1 MSELTFSET
10 DLTHSSRRRL
20 AAAFTAALG
29 AATLLLAGCSGGGN
43 SAQDDAPA
51 TGRIVALLVDQTCDA
66 SPALTEL
73 AREAFRT
80 SVDAAAADQGTFL
93 GEAIT
98 TDAYQTGT
106 FGVTHSFTSDKKND
120 RGVERDVQRQARDF
134 ADGAEAAE
142 LTKGYAK
149 GTPCGS
155 DLINALSA
163 ADRAFKDEPGHQGRA
178 RDLVFV
184 TNGIVIDDDA
194 GLNFVEDD
202 ITPAYA
208 QKVIRRQKAK
218 DLFPDLSGVR
228 VHLVG
233 LGVSDQN
240 ISAAKVR
247 QLEAFWEGLATQA
260 GASEV
265 ATVRSASQLAIGGD
279 Q

>member
-1 MSELTFSET
+1 M
-10 DLTHSSRRRL
+10 THRTRRPL
-20 AAAFTAALG
+20 TAAITTVAL
-29 AATLLLAGCSGGGN
+29 AATLLLAGCSGGGS

-51 TGRIVALLVDQTCDA
+51 QGRIVALLVDQTCDA
-66 SPALTEL
+66 TPELTEL
-73 AREAFRT
+73 SREAFQK

-106 FGVTHSFTSDKKND
+106 FGVSHSFTSDKKND
-120 RGVERDVQRQARDF
+120 RGVERDLARQARDF
-134 ADGAEAAE
+134 AQSAEAAS
-142 LTKGYAK
+142 LTKGHEK

-163 ADRAFKDEPGHQGRA
+163 ADRAFKDEPGHTGRA

-184 TNGIVIDDDA
+184 TNGIVVDDDA

-202 ITPAYA
+202 ITGAYA

-240 ISAAKVR
+240 ITAAKVR

-260 GASEV
+260 GATGV
-265 ATVRSASQLAIGGD
+265 ATVRSASQLAIGGE

>member
-1 MSELTFSET
+1 MTLSP
-10 DLTHSSRRRL
+10 RRRL
-20 AAAFTAALG
+20 AALIT
-29 AATLLLAGCSGGGN
+29 AATLMAASAVLAGCSGGSSTASG
-43 SAQDDAPA
+43 DGPA

-66 SPALTEL
+66 TPELTGL
-73 AREAFRT
+73 SRDAFRK

-106 FGVTHSFTSDKKND
+106 FGVSHSFTSDKKND
-120 RGVERDVQRQARDF
+120 RGVERDLGRQARAFTDST
-134 ADGAEAAE
+134 EAAD
-142 LTKGYAK
+142 LTRGYVK
-149 GTPCGS
+149 GTDCGS

-163 ADRAFKDEPGHQGRA
+163 ADRAFKDEPGYEGRA

-184 TNGIVIDDDA
+184 TNGIVVDDED

-202 ITPAYA
+202 ITSAYTK
-208 QKVIRRQKAK
+208 KVIARQKAK
-218 DLFPDLSGVR
+218 DLFPDFAGVN

-240 ISAAKVR
+240 VTATKVR
-247 QLEAFWEGLATQA
+247 QLEAFWEQLATEA
-260 GASEV
+260 GAADV
-265 ATVRSASQLAIGGD
+265 ATVRSAGQLAIGGE

>member
-1 MSELTFSET
+1 MIRTP
-10 DLTHSSRRRL
+10 RRRL
-20 AAAFTAALG
+20 AATITAATALT
-29 AATLLLAGCSGGGN
+29 ATLVLTGCSGSS
-43 SAQDDAPA
+43 SASGDDPA

-66 SPALTEL
+66 TPELTEL
-73 AREAFRT
+73 AGEAFNKA
-80 SVDAAAADQGTFL
+80 VDAASADRGTFL

-106 FGVTHSFTSDKKND
+106 FGVSHSFTSDKKND
-120 RGVERDVQRQARDF
+120 SGVERDLARQARNF
-134 ADGAEAAE
+134 ADTPEAKS
-142 LTKGYAK
+142 LTKGYEK

-163 ADRAFKDEPGHQGRA
+163 ADRAFKDEPGHQQRT

-184 TNGIVIDDDA
+184 TNGIVIDDEA

-202 ITPAYA
+202 ITPAYT

-218 DLFPDLSGVR
+218 DLFPDFDGVT
-228 VHLVG
+228 VYLAG

-240 ISAAKVR
+240 LSAAKVK
-247 QLEAFWEGLATQA
+247 QLEGFWEKLATEA
-260 GASEV
+260 GANDV
-265 ATVRSASQLAIGGD
+265 VTVRSASQLGIGGD